1 MITPEL
7 GANWRLIFEGDLLV
21 LVKKMKGYNNMM
33 AQFDVSF
40 FILLGLAAICYLT
53 HNNTVTFAVLLLLI
67 FKLTPLAG
75 YFPILNHYGLTVG
88 IVILTAAM
96 MVPLADGSLGIKD
109 ILKSFTTW
117 QSLLAIVVGI
127 IVSWLGTRGVAL
139 MGANPMIINGL
150 IIGTLIGVA
159 FFKGIP
165 VGPLIA
171 AGMLSLIIG
180 KG

>member
-1 MITPEL
+1 
-7 GANWRLIFEGDLLV
+7 
-21 LVKKMKGYNNMM
+21 MM
-33 AQFDVSF
+33 AQLDITF
-40 FILLGLAAICYLT
+40 FILLGLAALCYLT
-53 HNNTVTFAVLLLLI
+53 HNNTVTFAVLLLLV
-67 FKLTPLAG
+67 FKLTPLAD
-75 YFPILNHYGLTVG
+75 YFPLLNHYGLTIG

-96 MVPLADGSLGIKD
+96 MVPLADGSIGIKE
-109 ILKSFTTW
+109 ILKSFMTW

-127 IVSWLGTRGVAL
+127 LVSWLGTRGIAL
-139 MGANPMIINGL
+139 IGTNPAIVNGL

>member
-1 MITPEL
+1 MI
-7 GANWRLIFEGDLLV
+7 
-21 LVKKMKGYNNMM
+21 
-33 AQFDVSF
+33 AQFDVTF
-40 FILLGLAAICYLT
+40 FILLVLAAICYLT
-53 HNNTVTFAVLLLLI
+53 HNNTVTFAILLLLI
-67 FKLTPLAG
+67 FKLTPLAT

-96 MVPLADGSLGIKD
+96 MVPLADGSLAFKD

-117 QSLLAIVVGI
+117 QSILAIAVGI
-127 IVSWLGTRGVAL
+127 LVSWLGTRGVSL
-139 MGANPMIINGL
+139 MAANPSIINGL

-171 AGMLSLIIG
+171 GGILSLVLG

>member
-1 MITPEL
+1 MI
-7 GANWRLIFEGDLLV
+7 
-21 LVKKMKGYNNMM
+21 
-33 AQFDVSF
+33 AQFDVTF

-53 HNNTVTFAVLLLLI
+53 HNNTVTFAILLLLI
-67 FKLTPLAG
+67 FKLTPLAT

-96 MVPLADGSLGIKD
+96 MVPLADGSLAVKD

-117 QSLLAIVVGI
+117 QSILAIAVGI
-127 IVSWLGTRGVAL
+127 LVSWLGTRGVSL
-139 MGANPMIINGL
+139 MAANPSIINGL

-171 AGMLSLIIG
+171 GGILSLVLG

>member
-1 MITPEL
+1 
-7 GANWRLIFEGDLLV
+7 
-21 LVKKMKGYNNMM
+21 MM

-40 FILLGLAAICYLT
+40 FILLALAALCYLT
-53 HNNTVTFAVLLLLI
+53 HNNTVTFAVLLLLL
-67 FKLTPLAG
+67 FKLTPLNQ
-75 YFPILNHYGLTVG
+75 YLPVLNRYGLTVG

-96 MVPLADGSLGIKD
+96 MVPLANGSLGIKD
-109 ILKSFTTW
+109 ILRSFATW
-117 QSLLAIVVGI
+117 QSILAIVVGI
-127 IVSWLGTRGVAL
+127 IVSWLGTRGVSL
-139 MGANPMIINGL
+139 MGANPTIINGL

-171 AGMLSLIIG
+171 GGILSLMIG

>member
-1 MITPEL
+1 MI
-7 GANWRLIFEGDLLV
+7 
-21 LVKKMKGYNNMM
+21 

-40 FILLGLAAICYLT
+40 FILLGLAGLCYLT
-53 HNNTVTFAVLLLLI
+53 NNNTVTFAVLLLLI
-67 FKLTPLAG
+67 FKLTPLVT
-75 YFPILNHYGLTVG
+75 YFPWLNQYGMTIG

-96 MVPLADGSLGIKD
+96 MVPLADGKLGFKD
-109 ILKSFTTW
+109 ILTSFTHW
-117 QSLLAIVVGI
+117 QSILAIAVGI
-127 IVSWLGTRGVAL
+127 LVSWLGTRGVAL

-171 AGMLSLIIG
+171 AGMLSLVIG